1 MPQLADDSKPI
12 LAKTYPESRYVTGV
26 KDKAWWEFWKKE
38 EEQFGVQATGQMAE
52 RPWWQF
58 W

>member
-1 MPQLADDSKPI
+1 VR
-12 LAKTYPESRYVTGV
+12 TYPDSRYLTGAT
-26 KDKAWWEFWKKE
+26 DIAWWQFWKKE
-38 EEQFGVQATGQMAE
+38 EEQFGVQATGQMAQ